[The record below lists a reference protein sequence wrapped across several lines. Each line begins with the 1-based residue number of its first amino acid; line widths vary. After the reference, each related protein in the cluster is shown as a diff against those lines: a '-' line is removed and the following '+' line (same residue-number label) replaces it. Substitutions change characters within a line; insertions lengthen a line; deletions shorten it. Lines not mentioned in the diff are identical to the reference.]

1 MELAIPFIA
10 LSGLYIINRQQERR
24 DVLKRKIS
32 TESFTNNNTSLP
44 NVSPI
49 PPNYPQ
55 LNTSNTNNPP
65 LENNL
70 NYYDTPNP
78 ATNTYLNQSLYEKKE
93 NMGINVGTN
102 INDVYS
108 LSGDY
113 MKTNEFKHNNMV
125 PFYGAKIKGQM
136 YNEATESQLDNMV
149 GAGSQ
154 IIRKVEQGPL
164 FEPKSD
170 MQYQYGTP
178 DMTDFFA
185 SRQVPSM
192 INNNVK
198 PFESIHVGPGLNK
211 GFESSGS
218 GGFNSGMEQRDTWL
232 PKTVDDL
239 RVDTNPKM
247 SYILDGLGGPAGS
260 VVKNVGIEGFV
271 EKYKPDKFYVNSQDR
286 LFTTTGIGHA
296 GQLLPVQTVYQNNR
310 SNPTSYE
317 GISVSTAKSTY
328 HVGEHEKSRRPELDS
343 NEMPIPCLQ
352 GMGPLHDLDHLNT
365 MKIEH
370 NNRSRCNQPVRLGN
384 SFSSSIK
391 AVFTPFIDALKP
403 TKKEN
408 MSGVTVYGNTNSMA
422 SGTYTINPYDVPKTT
437 NKETVLFSSTGFI
450 GNQKSDAV
458 NSISEFQP
466 IQNQRDTPS
475 QHDGF
480 GPMGG
485 GGTRMGSQVY
495 DSSYNQTN
503 NDKKELVDNYKTS
516 GNLPI
521 FTGNINVSKSKDG
534 RPTEYVGVA
543 GSAIPRGSSNIVSGH
558 INPIV
563 PLVPHGSS
571 DIEVQRINPDILKAF
586 RENPYTFSL
595 TNSV

>member
-24 DVLKRKIS
+24 EGLKRKIT
-32 TESFTNNNTSLP
+32 TENFSNNTLP

-49 PPNYPQ
+49 PPNYPS
-55 LNTSNTNNPP
+55 LNTSNINNGP

-78 ATNTYLNQSLYEKKE
+78 ATDNYLNQSLYEKKE
-93 NMGINVGTN
+93 NMGMNVGMN
-102 INDVYS
+102 IQNVYS
-108 LSGDY
+108 LTGDY
-113 MKTNEFKHNNMV
+113 MNSSEFKHNNMV
-125 PFYGAKIKGQM
+125 PFYGGKIKGQM

-154 IIRKVEQGPL
+154 IIRKVEQAPL
-164 FEPKSD
+164 FEPKND
-170 MQYQYGTP
+170 VQYPYGAP
-178 DMTDFFA
+178 DMSEFFA
-185 SRQVPSM
+185 SREVVSKLK
-192 INNNVK
+192 NNVK
-198 PFESIHVGPGLNK
+198 PFESVIVGPGLNQ
-211 GFESSGS
+211 GYESQGS

-232 PKTVDDL
+232 PKTVDQL

-247 SYILDGLGGPAGS
+247 SYILDGLGGPAES

-271 EKYKPDKFYVNSQDR
+271 EKYKPDTFYVNSQDR

-296 GQLLPVQTVYQNNR
+296 GQLLPVQSVYQNNR
-310 SNPTSYE
+310 SNPTPYE
-317 GISVSTAKSTY
+317 GIPTSNTKSSYHIGEYETA
-328 HVGEHEKSRRPELDS
+328 RRPELDK
-343 NEMPIPCLQ
+343 NEMTIPSLQ
-352 GMGPLHDLDHLNT
+352 GMGPLHELDHLNT

-370 NNRSRCNQPVRLGN
+370 NNRSRCNQPVRIGN
-384 SFSSSIK
+384 SFSSSIR
-391 AVFTPFIDALKP
+391 AAMSPFMDVLKP

-408 MSGVTVYGNTNSMA
+408 VSGVTVYGNTNSMT

-450 GNQKSDAV
+450 GNQTSDAV
-458 NSISEFQP
+458 NSLTQFQG
-466 IQNQRDTPS
+466 IQNQRDTQS
-475 QHDGF
+475 HNGGF

-485 GGTRMGSQVY
+485 GGTRLGTQVY
-495 DSSYNQTN
+495 DAVYNQTN
-503 NDKKELVDNYKTS
+503 NDKRTVVDNYKTT

-521 FTGNINVSKSKDG
+521 FTGNINVSQSKDG
-534 RPTEYVGVA
+534 RSTEYVGA
-543 GSAIPRGSSNIVSGH
+543 PASAIPANTSRETVGQMRHS
-558 INPIV
+558 
-563 PLVPHGSS
+563 LPHGSS
-571 DIEVQRINPDILKAF
+571 NIEVQRISPDILKAF